1 MSATTKRGLGRGLGA
16 LIPQNTP
23 VPQTPMPFMTGRS
36 VVQLDINKI
45 VPNPRQPRKYFDDE
59 KLQDLSASIK
69 EQGVNSPLLVRK
81 RGNSF
86 ELIAGE
92 RRLRAAKKAGLATIP
107 VIIKDY
113 SDEQSLEI
121 AIVENL
127 QREDLNAVE
136 ESLAY
141 KALSDEFKLTHEQIA
156 KKVGKSRAAVT
167 NSLRILEL
175 PQKIIDS
182 ISSGRISSGHARPL
196 LTLSDKDRQI
206 EVLQEIIKNDLSV
219 RDVEALLSIISTETK
234 KAKPKKRRAKDSNPV
249 LKDLEDKMI
258 SALGTKVEIHG
269 SPQKGKVIIHYY
281 SQEDLER
288 ILEEIVGQD
297 KG

>member
-1 MSATTKRGLGRGLGA
+1 MSAGTKRGLGKGLGA
-16 LIPQNTP
+16 LIPQNVP

-45 VPNPRQPRKYFDDE
+45 VPNPRQPRKHFDDE
-59 KLQDLSASIK
+59 KLLELSSSIK

-81 RGNSF
+81 RGNAF

-92 RRLRAAKKAGLATIP
+92 RRLRASKKAGIATVP
-107 VIIKDY
+107 VIIKEY

-136 ESLAY
+136 EALAY
-141 KALSDEFKLTHEQIA
+141 KALSEEFKLTHEQIS
-156 KKVGKSRAAVT
+156 KKVGKSRAAVS
-167 NSLRILEL
+167 NSIRILEL
-175 PQKIIDS
+175 PDKIVDS

-196 LTLSDKDRQI
+196 LTLSDHDRQI
-206 EVLQEIIKNDLSV
+206 EVWHEIVKNELSV

-234 KAKPKKRRAKDSNPV
+234 KPKLKKHRARESSPV
-249 LKDLEDKMI
+249 LKDIEDKMI

-269 SPQKGKVIIHYY
+269 SPQKGKVVINYY

-288 ILEEIVGQD
+288 ILEEITGRE
-297 KG
+297 